1 MLLDFRNETA
11 FTGWGLQSIKEFL
24 VGPGLNGSSKKVL
37 PEPEKSHLP
46 IFEHNA
52 LNTNK

>member
-11 FTGWGLQSIKEFL
+11 FTGWGLKSIKEFL
-24 VGPGLNGSSKKVL
+24 VGTGAVKIFYRDQKKVI
-37 PEPEKSHLP
+37 LP
-46 IFEHNA
+46 IPEHNA